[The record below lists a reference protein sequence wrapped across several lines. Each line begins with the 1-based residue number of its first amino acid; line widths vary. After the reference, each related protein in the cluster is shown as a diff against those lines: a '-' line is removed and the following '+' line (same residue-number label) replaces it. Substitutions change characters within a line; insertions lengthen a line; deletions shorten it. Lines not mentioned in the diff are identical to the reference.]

1 VSQGK
6 VFDNWFNQESSRLA
20 DGSTVKRGKVMETM
34 LSIKGNKGRF
44 VKQVVNL
51 KPLPSL

>member
-1 VSQGK
+1 
-6 VFDNWFNQESSRLA
+6 LA